1 MPEIVNIPNNY
12 QDSDIFNK
20 ISLPKEEQSAQ
31 RTLDETKKL
40 QKTVSGL
47 EDSEEKRRKREDK
60 QVQKEK

>member
-12 QDSDIFNK
+12 QASDILNK
-20 ISLPKEEQSAQ
+20 ISFPKEEQSTQ

-47 EDSEEKRRKREDK
+47 EDPEEKRRKKEDK
-60 QVQKEK
+60 QIQKEK